1 MSLPWVAIHN
11 LTMTPGQGLSYSSTN
26 FGLLG
31 FILAHHAGVEDYLQ
45 VNFNSNLK
53 PKIRTK

>member
-1 MSLPWVAIHN
+1 MALPWVAIHN
-11 LTMTPGQGLSYSSTN
+11 LTMKPGQGLSYSSTN

-45 VNFNSNLK
+45 VDAILTQNQISK
-53 PKIRTK
+53 SK